1 MFSFE
6 QNLRW
11 RVLGRSPPSLPSPLV
26 RHPVAMSDSQL
37 LVIGGASGVGKSS
50 AALRLE
56 AEAAVHRVDTEGCA
70 PDEVARRI
78 DALLDWER

>member
-1 MFSFE
+1 
-6 QNLRW
+6 
-11 RVLGRSPPSLPSPLV
+11 
-26 RHPVAMSDSQL
+26 MSDSQL